1 MAPLVGTSQVLSA
14 IIIVH
19 IPSAVN
25 PAGFT
30 KRGHHQLWAL
40 ISRSHLTAT
49 ATFDFPHLHDFFF
62 SRIYST
68 VFATS
73 FIATRRSGL

>member
-30 KRGHHQLWAL
+30 KGSHHQLWTL
-40 ISRSHLTAT
+40 VSRSHLTAT
-49 ATFDFPHLHDFFF
+49 AAFDFPHLHDFFL